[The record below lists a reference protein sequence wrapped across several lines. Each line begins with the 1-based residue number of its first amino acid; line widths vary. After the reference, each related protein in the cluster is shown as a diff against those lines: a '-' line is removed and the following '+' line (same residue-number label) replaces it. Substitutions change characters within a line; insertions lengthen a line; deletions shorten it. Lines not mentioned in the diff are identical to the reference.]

1 MRGSEREFLMVP
13 FITDRFGVQLE
24 IFSDLTLI
32 KIFSTISR
40 ERSRIIYNNQIYIN
54 NLQLYITPVTRQL
67 PTWKLS

>member
-24 IFSDLTLI
+24 IFSDLRLI

-40 ERSRIIYNNQIYIN
+40 ERIRIIYNNQIYIN